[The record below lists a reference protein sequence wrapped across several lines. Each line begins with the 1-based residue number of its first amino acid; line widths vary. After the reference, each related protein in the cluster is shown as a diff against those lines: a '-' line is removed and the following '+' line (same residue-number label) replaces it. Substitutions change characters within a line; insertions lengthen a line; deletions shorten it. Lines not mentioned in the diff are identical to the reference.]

1 MNRERAE
8 TTMAVDLQA
17 VDLNKKRGIKDE
29 RQLFNTGEFEKV
41 GNDTRNV
48 YNSRFDTIFK
58 WYRSYAYIVTCDTH
72 RFFYRNDSD
81 TVSCFDR
88 FILGVSST

>member
-48 YNSRFDTIFK
+48 YTCRFDSIFF
-58 WYRSYAYIVTCDTH
+58 RCRIDT
-72 RFFYRNDSD
+72 YTNAIDPY
-81 TVSCFDR
+81 
-88 FILGVSST
+88 